1 MLDSKIPFN
10 QPDFGHLEAEMVGR
24 AMASVTSGNGPFC
37 KDAEELLA
45 GMHPGSSALL
55 TPSCSSAL
63 ELAARL
69 VGFQPGDEV
78 IVPSFTF
85 VTTVSS
91 FVTNGATPVFCD
103 IDSETLGLD
112 VRKAESLITERTR
125 AICLVH
131 YAGVPADPLGFAD
144 LAERYNLVLI
154 EDNAHGLGGLSG
166 GKTLGTFGAMSTLSF
181 HETKN
186 ISCGEGGALIIN
198 NPELLGRA
206 EVLREKGTDRSKF
219 LRGQIDKYTWVDDGS
234 SWVLSDVLA
243 SILVA
248 QLHRFQEL
256 QTARR
261 RVWMRY
267 FEELS
272 AWAQESGVS
281 IQGRDV
287 SHTSHLFYLIFPGAE
302 ARDRFID
309 YMDSKGVMA
318 VFHYQPLHLSRS
330 GRNWLKEGSSFPV
343 SEQVSDGLVR
353 LPLFSGLSDS
363 DVTRVVEAV
372 KSYSPAQL
380 RPSDY

>member
-1 MLDSKIPFN
+1 VLDSKIPFN

>member
-1 MLDSKIPFN
+1 MESKVPFN
-10 QPDFGHLEAEMVGR
+10 QADFGRREAEMVGR
-24 AMASVTSGNGPFC
+24 AMGGVTSGNGPFC
-37 KDAEELLA
+37 KEAEELLA
-45 GMHPGSSALL
+45 GIHPGSSALL

-69 VGFQPGDEV
+69 VGFRPGDEV

-91 FVTNGATPVFCD
+91 FVTNGATPIFCD

-112 VRKAESLITERTR
+112 VHKAESLITERTR

-198 NPELLGRA
+198 NPELLARA
-206 EVLREKGTDRSKF
+206 EILREKGTDRSQF
-219 LRGQIDKYTWVDDGS
+219 LRGQVDKYTWVDDGS

-256 QTARR
+256 QSARR
-261 RVWMRY
+261 SVWMRY
-267 FEELS
+267 FEELYT
-272 AWAQESGVS
+272 WAKESGVS
-281 IQGRDV
+281 MQGRDL
-287 SHTSHLFYLIFPGAE
+287 SNTAHLFYLIFPGAE
-302 ARDRFID
+302 ARGRFID
-309 YMDSKGVMA
+309 YMDSKGVTA

-330 GRNWLKEGSSFPV
+330 GRKWVKEGSSFPV
-343 SEQVSDGLVR
+343 TEQVSEGLVR

-372 KSYSPAQL
+372 KSYSPA
-380 RPSDY
+380 RPRHPDY

>member
-1 MLDSKIPFN
+1 MSDSKIPFN
-10 QPDFGHLEAEMVGR
+10 QADFGHLEAEMVGR

-37 KDAEELLA
+37 KEAEELLA
-45 GMHPGSSALL
+45 GIHPGSSALL

-69 VGFQPGDEV
+69 VGFRPGDEV

-85 VTTVSS
+85 VTTVSA

-103 IDSETLGLD
+103 IDPETLGLD

-154 EDNAHGLGGLSG
+154 EDNAHGLGGLSE
-166 GKTLGTFGAMSTLSF
+166 GKTLETFGAMSTLSF

-198 NPELLGRA
+198 NPELLARA
-206 EVLREKGTDRSKF
+206 EILREKGTDRSKF
-219 LRGQIDKYTWVDDGS
+219 LRGQIDKYTWVDNGS

-248 QLHRFQEL
+248 QLRRFQEI
-256 QTARR
+256 QTARSH
-261 RVWMRY
+261 VWMRY

-272 AWAQESGVS
+272 TWAKENGVS

-287 SHTSHLFYLIFPGAE
+287 SHTSHLFYLIFPGVD

-309 YMDSKGVMA
+309 YADSNGVAA

-330 GRNWLKEGSSFPV
+330 GRKWVKEGSSFPV

-372 KSYSPAQL
+372 KSYSPAQA
-380 RPSDY
+380 RHSDH